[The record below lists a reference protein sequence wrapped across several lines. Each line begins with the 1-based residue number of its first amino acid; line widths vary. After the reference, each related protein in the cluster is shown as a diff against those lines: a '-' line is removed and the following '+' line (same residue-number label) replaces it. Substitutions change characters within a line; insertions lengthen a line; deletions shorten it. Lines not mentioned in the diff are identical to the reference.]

1 MNKKYLILLFA
12 VVSFPFFSESQVAK
26 YSNEFLSIGVGAREL
41 AMGGAAVASTS
52 SVFSTYWNP
61 AALLDVKSDAQV
73 GAMHNENFGGISK
86 FDYIGFTSV
95 KKDNSAIGFS
105 MVRNGVDGIPN
116 TLDLIDENGDVR
128 YDRITTFS
136 VNDYAFF
143 VSAAQKLT
151 DKDIVIGVNAKIIR
165 RIVGKFATAW
175 GFGID
180 LSAQYKTGKWVL
192 AAMLRDATTTYN
204 AWKFNTAT
212 FKDVFLLTGNEIP
225 QNSTELTMPK
235 LTLGGSKRFD
245 IKTKHKILLE
255 IDGDFTF
262 DGKRN
267 VLVKS
272 KYASFDPKAG
282 IEYGF
287 KEIVFFRAGVNNL
300 QKIPDFNNKQRVDLQ
315 PNLGAGFQYK
325 KLAIDYALSILGDKS
340 SAMYTNIFSLSYS
353 FNKK

>member
-1 MNKKYLILLFA
+1 MNKKYLITL
-12 VVSFPFFSESQVAK
+12 VVLAFPFFSKSQIAK

-52 SVFSTYWNP
+52 SVYSTYWNP
-61 AALLDVKSDAQV
+61 AALLTIKNDAQV

-86 FDYIGFTSV
+86 FDYLGFTSV
-95 KKDNSAIGFS
+95 KKGNSALGFS
-105 MVRNGVDGIPN
+105 LVRNGVDGIPN
-116 TLDLIDENGDVR
+116 TLDLIDNNGDVR

-143 VSAAQKLT
+143 VSAAQKIN
-151 DKDIVIGVNAKIIR
+151 DNDVVVGVNAKIIR
-165 RIVGKFATAW
+165 RIVGKFASAW

-180 LSAQYKTGKWVL
+180 VSAQYQTGKWLL

-204 AWKFNTAT
+204 AWKFNTST

-225 QNSTELTMPK
+225 KNSTELTMPK
-235 LTLGGSKRFD
+235 LTLGSSKRFD
-245 IKTKHKILLE
+245 IKTKHKIITE
-255 IDGDFTF
+255 IDADLTF

-272 KYASFDPKAG
+272 KYINFDPKAG

-287 KEIVFFRAGVNNL
+287 KEILFFRAGVNNL

-315 PNLGAGFQYK
+315 PNIGAGFKYK
-325 KLAIDYALSILGDKS
+325 KICVDYALSILGDKS
-340 SAMYTNIFSLSYS
+340 SAMYSNIFSLSYS
-353 FNKK
+353 FDKK